1 MSHASSRAKT
11 RKRITHRGTTFHFSQ
26 KHADY
31 AINFFEQMLCHSK
44 GEWAGKPFHLI
55 PYQEEFLT
63 EVFGWVDKNGKRM
76 VRSAYLEVPKKNGK
90 SPLASGIALLLLVAD
105 GEAGAEVV
113 IASNDREQAG
123 IVFGYAEDMV
133 RLSPYLEKRLK
144 VISSRKRI
152 IDHQSGS
159 FMCAVS
165 SDVPTK
171 HGFNLSG
178 MVFDELHAQKNR
190 ELWDTLATGT
200 GARSQP
206 LTLAIT
212 TAGVYSENSICWEQ
226 HQYALEVIKDPMSD
240 PTHYAMIFSADK
252 DDDWTCPEVWKK
264 ANPAL
269 GIFRSIEQLHA
280 ECEKA
285 KRSPAYQNT
294 FRRLF
299 LNQWT
304 AQVER
309 WLDIG
314 EWQKTAGEVHEE
326 DLVGELCYGG
336 LDLSYRKDLTA
347 FVMVFPDEGGYYDV
361 LCRFFIPEE
370 GLIERVRR
378 DRVPYDS
385 WVENGVV
392 RACKGNVIEKED
404 IMDQLKADCQKFF
417 VSQIAY
423 DPFGTKFFAQDIGKE
438 TGSQM
443 LEFRQGFLSMS
454 EPSKL
459 LIDLTAGRKLR
470 HGNNPCLSWQ
480 AEGVTVAQ
488 DQAGNIKPVKTHKLK
503 TVARIDGIV
512 ALIMALATANKEQN
526 LVYNERGIIMI

>member
-1 MSHASSRAKT
+1 M
-11 RKRITHRGTTFHFSQ
+11 
-26 KHADY
+26 
-31 AINFFEQMLCHSK
+31 
-44 GEWAGKPFHLI
+44 
-55 PYQEEFLT
+55 
-63 EVFGWVDKNGKRM
+63 
-76 VRSAYLEVPKKNGK
+76 
-90 SPLASGIALLLLVAD
+90 
-105 GEAGAEVV
+105 
-113 IASNDREQAG
+113 
-123 IVFGYAEDMV
+123 
-133 RLSPYLEKRLK
+133 
-144 VISSRKRI
+144 
-152 IDHQSGS
+152 
-159 FMCAVS
+159 
-165 SDVPTK
+165 
-171 HGFNLSG
+171 
-178 MVFDELHAQKNR
+178 
-190 ELWDTLATGT
+190 
-200 GARSQP
+200 
-206 LTLAIT
+206 
-212 TAGVYSENSICWEQ
+212 
-226 HQYALEVIKDPMSD
+226 
-240 PTHYAMIFSADK
+240 
-252 DDDWTCPEVWKK
+252 
-264 ANPAL
+264 
-269 GIFRSIEQLHA
+269 
-280 ECEKA
+280 
-285 KRSPAYQNT
+285 
-294 FRRLF
+294 
-299 LNQWT
+299 
-304 AQVER
+304 
-309 WLDIG
+309 
-314 EWQKTAGEVHEE
+314 
-326 DLVGELCYGG
+326 GELCYGG

-347 FVMVFPDEGGYYDV
+347 FVMVFPDEDGYYDV

-443 LEFRQGFLSMS
+443 IEFRQGFLSMS

-503 TVARIDGIV
+503 TVSRIDGIV